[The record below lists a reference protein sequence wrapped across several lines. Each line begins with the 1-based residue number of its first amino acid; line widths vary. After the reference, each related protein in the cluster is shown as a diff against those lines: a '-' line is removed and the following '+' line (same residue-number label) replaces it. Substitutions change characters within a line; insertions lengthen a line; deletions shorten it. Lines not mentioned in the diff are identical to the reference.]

1 LLALRAGAER
11 GEPYRLMLLDSAMP
25 GLSGF
30 DVASALQ
37 RGDAPPIGTVMMI
50 SAAGLRGDAQRCR
63 ELGVA
68 AYLIKPLL
76 EDELREAIGLLL
88 GQESGVA
95 QPLITRHTLE
105 EARRELNILLA
116 EDNLINQKL
125 AVALLTKQ
133 GHRVTVAVNG
143 AEAMEISAATDF
155 DLILMDLQMPVM
167 DGLAATEAIR
177 QREGDS
183 GKHVPIVAMTANAL
197 AGDRERCLEAGMD
210 GYVSKPIRVNELLA
224 AITECVK

>member
-1 LLALRAGAER
+1 
-11 GEPYRLMLLDSAMP
+11 M
-25 GLSGF
+25 
-30 DVASALQ
+30 
-37 RGDAPPIGTVMMI
+37 
-50 SAAGLRGDAQRCR
+50 
-63 ELGVA
+63 
-68 AYLIKPLL
+68 
-76 EDELREAIGLLL
+76 REAIGLLL
-88 GQESGVA
+88 GQQGGVV
-95 QPLITRHTLE
+95 QPLITRHTLQ

-125 AVALLTKQ
+125 AVALLTKN

-143 AEAMEISAATDF
+143 AEALKISTATDF

-177 QREGDS
+177 LREGET

-197 AGDRERCLEAGMD
+197 AGDRERCLESGMD

-224 AITECVK
+224 AIAECVK

>member
-1 LLALRAGAER
+1 
-11 GEPYRLMLLDSAMP
+11 M
-25 GLSGF
+25 
-30 DVASALQ
+30 
-37 RGDAPPIGTVMMI
+37 
-50 SAAGLRGDAQRCR
+50 
-63 ELGVA
+63 
-68 AYLIKPLL
+68 
-76 EDELREAIGLLL
+76 
-88 GQESGVA
+88 
-95 QPLITRHTLE
+95 QPLITRHTLQ

-125 AVALLTKQ
+125 AVALLTKN

-143 AEAMEISAATDF
+143 AEALKISAATDF

-177 QREGDS
+177 LREGET

-197 AGDRERCLEAGMD
+197 AGDRERCLESGMD

-224 AITECVK
+224 AIAECVK